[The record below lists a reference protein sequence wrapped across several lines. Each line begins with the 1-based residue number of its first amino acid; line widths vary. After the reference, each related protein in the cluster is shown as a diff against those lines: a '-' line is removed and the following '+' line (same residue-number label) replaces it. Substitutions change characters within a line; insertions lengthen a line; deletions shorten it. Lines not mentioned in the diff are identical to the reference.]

1 MGPFIGGAHPMSPF
15 YSEMVKVPKHEK
27 LIQSSFQLV
36 CATEN
41 FTNRYTSLNFNKL
54 VAFFSLYHY
63 RFVFPLYVCATK
75 NVPNRYIPN
84 DLRYI
89 YIFSMLPPSK
99 IRPYLFFYRF

>member
-1 MGPFIGGAHPMSPF
+1 MGPFMGGAPPMSPV
-15 YSEMVKVPKHEK
+15 YSKMVMVLKHDK
-27 LIQSSFQLV
+27 LIQSLFQLV

-41 FTNRYTSLNFNKL
+41 FTNRYTSLNFNKS
-54 VAFFSLYHY
+54 VAFSSLYHY

-89 YIFSMLPPSK
+89 YTFSMLPPSK
-99 IRPYLFFYRF
+99 IRPYLFSYRF